1 MKIKHRRR
9 MPFLDSARNHLW
21 HQVIAVIK
29 LHNGQVTLVE
39 LSFVLFRDIDLLY
52 FFLDFL
58 RLYYFHLFSQ
68 LLFVGFCK

>member
-9 MPFLDSARNHLW
+9 MPRLDSARNHLW

-39 LSFVLFRDIDLLY
+39 LSFVLFRDVDLLN
-52 FFLDFL
+52 LVRIEEDIEDFASL
-58 RLYYFHLFSQ
+58 AL
-68 LLFVGFCK
+68 